1 MWKRFG
7 GVFSGKAHSVPGAVD
22 IILSTC
28 LLIRSRTCL
37 YVKRQVRKRIKSQVL
52 RMTSAAPGTL

>member
-7 GVFSGKAHSVPGAVD
+7 GVFSGKAHSVPRAAAV
-22 IILSTC
+22 ILSTC